1 MPPPRATAVF
11 SSRLL
16 DGDPSQRYMDLFIA
30 LSVLEKLEVSYS
42 KSLLSMEEYEK
53 ELAAGIKQ
61 ARKAHRLISH
71 EFATIEDFAKV
82 FGRILDHAEGKQETH
97 EFQRAI
103 MQLEGGND
111 LIGIGQRS
119 GSATQGEAI
128 GDFGTV
134 VAADKADKADKA
146 EKADQMENQAAKPGA
161 LMAIWDA
168 IQVIKEVVD
177 AYEEDGKVKA
187 ARVRD
192 CVKDLVACLGQL
204 DERALADMAEDVE
217 RIRGWESRLAGME
230 NRRLI
235 DSKSLVDACDKLK
248 LSMKRI
254 YMGERSERVKRS
266 E

>member
-1 MPPPRATAVF
+1 
-11 SSRLL
+11 
-16 DGDPSQRYMDLFIA
+16 LFIA
-30 LSVLEKLEVSYS
+30 LSVLEKLEVSYT

-71 EFATIEDFAKV
+71 EFPTIEDSAQV
-82 FGRILDHAEGKQETH
+82 FGRILDHAEGKRETH

-119 GSATQGEAI
+119 GSATQGDAI

-134 VAADKADKADKA
+134 VAADKAEKAD
-146 EKADQMENQAAKPGA
+146 KADQMENQAAKPGA

-187 ARVRD
+187 ARVRE

-217 RIRGWESRLAGME
+217 RIRGWE
-230 NRRLI
+230 
-235 DSKSLVDACDKLK
+235 
-248 LSMKRI
+248 
-254 YMGERSERVKRS
+254 
-266 E
+266 

>member
-30 LSVLEKLEVSYS
+30 LSVLEKLEVSYT

-82 FGRILDHAEGKQETH
+82 FGRILDHAEGKRETH

-134 VAADKADKADKA
+134 VAADTADKAK
-146 EKADQMENQAAKPGA
+146 KADQMENQAAKPGA

-217 RIRGWESRLAGME
+217 RVRGWVSLLAGME
-230 NRRLI
+230 SRRLI

>member
-30 LSVLEKLEVSYS
+30 LSVLEKLEVSYT

-82 FGRILDHAEGKQETH
+82 FGRILDHAEGKRETH

-134 VAADKADKADKA
+134 VAAEKAD
-146 EKADQMENQAAKPGA
+146 KADQMENQAAKPGA

-187 ARVRD
+187 ARVRE

>member
-30 LSVLEKLEVSYS
+30 LSVLEKLEVSYT

-82 FGRILDHAEGKQETH
+82 FGRILDHAEGKRETH

-134 VAADKADKADKA
+134 VAAEKAD
-146 EKADQMENQAAKPGA
+146 KADQMENQAAKPGA

-168 IQVIKEVVD
+168 IQVIKELVD

-187 ARVRD
+187 ARVRE

-230 NRRLI
+230 SRRLI

>member
-1 MPPPRATAVF
+1 
-11 SSRLL
+11 
-16 DGDPSQRYMDLFIA
+16 
-30 LSVLEKLEVSYS
+30 
-42 KSLLSMEEYEK
+42 
-53 ELAAGIKQ
+53 
-61 ARKAHRLISH
+61 
-71 EFATIEDFAKV
+71 
-82 FGRILDHAEGKQETH
+82 
-97 EFQRAI
+97 

-134 VAADKADKADKA
+134 VAAEKA

-187 ARVRD
+187 ARVRE

-230 NRRLI
+230 KRRLI
-235 DSKSLVDACDKLK
+235 DSKSLVDACHKLK

>member
-30 LSVLEKLEVSYS
+30 LSVLEKLEVSYT

-82 FGRILDHAEGKQETH
+82 FGRILDHAEGKRETH

-119 GSATQGEAI
+119 GPATQGEAI

-134 VAADKADKADKA
+134 VAADKADKA

-168 IQVIKEVVD
+168 VQVIKEVVD

-187 ARVRD
+187 ARVRE

-230 NRRLI
+230 KRRLI
-235 DSKSLVDACDKLK
+235 DSKSLVDACHKLK

-254 YMGERSERVKRS
+254 YI
-266 E
+266 